1 MKLLI
6 VEDEAKIAGYLRKGL
21 AEEGYVIDVATNGI
35 DGLHM
40 ALHESYALIVLDTM
54 LPGIDGFGL

>member
-21 AEEGYVIDVATNGI
+21 AEEGYVIDVATNGL
-35 DGLHM
+35 DGAVPSAM
-40 ALHESYALIVLDTM
+40 A
-54 LPGIDGFGL
+54 